1 MGIKERRT
9 RGPEPDPFDPQISL
23 TANVRAAMTTGNA
36 IFLSALTT
44 IVGFSVLTW
53 HSLVPIEPMRTVGN
67 TLLIGISATFIISML
82 MVPAWIEPS
91 IQERGLRRPSFKRSG
106 RVF

>member
-1 MGIKERRT
+1 MEEDAWASKRDGSRSRA
-9 RGPEPDPFDPQISL
+9 RSFRPAISL

-67 TLLIGISATFIISML
+67 TPYWNLDHIHNFDAHGSCMDRTL
-82 MVPAWIEPS
+82 
-91 IQERGLRRPSFKRSG
+91 IQERDSDGLLSSE
-106 RVF
+106 